1 MAEETAHTAPGVATA
16 DRPDQQPQPISD
28 TEEGPSSDDGLSVWF
43 LEQIDAIPYWIV
55 GAVFWLAA
63 LLSLAYS
70 LTAFVVQVVK
80 QAGGPS
86 GFTTTKLID
95 QGMGAQDIITLVS
108 DLLLTLII
116 MEVFGTVVHYL
127 RERETTLKP
136 FLFIGIISATRGI
149 LAVGA
154 RLSIGSI
161 PQDEFVH
168 AMIELGVNGAVII
181 ALGVTM
187 KLIGNFLDQGAT
199 PRLTRRATVYSAST
213 ARSARSTWVL
223 LARRSAVVVLL
234 LLILLV
240 ILGLVVVFV
249 NAARA

>member
-1 MAEETAHTAPGVATA
+1 MERRSDRLRLRPASARLGEVGIPRLQPGGGST
-16 DRPDQQPQPISD
+16 
-28 TEEGPSSDDGLSVWF
+28 VWF
-43 LEQIDAIPYWIV
+43 LEQIDAIPYWIG

-70 LTAFVVQVVK
+70 LTAFVVQVFK
-80 QAGGPS
+80 QADGS
-86 GFTTTKLID
+86 DGFTTTRLID
-95 QGMGAQDIITLVS
+95 QGLGAQDIITLVS

-161 PQDEFVH
+161 PQDEFAR

-199 PRLTRRATVYSAST
+199 PKLTRRTTAYSSK
-213 ARSARSTWVL
+213 SAWVL
-223 LARRSAVVVLL
+223 LARRTVVTVLL
-234 LLILLV
+234 ILILLV
-240 ILGLVVVFV
+240 VLGLVVVFV
-249 NAARA
+249 NAAHT

>member
-1 MAEETAHTAPGVATA
+1 MAEEAASSAYRASTVDH
-16 DRPDQQPQPISD
+16 PDQQTQPANDSD
-28 TEEGPSSDDGLSVWF
+28 EVQPSSDGLSVWF

-55 GAVFWLAA
+55 GTVFWIAA

-70 LTAFVVQVVK
+70 LTAFIVQVFN
-80 QAGGPS
+80 QAGGTG
-86 GFTTTKLID
+86 GFTIKGLID
-95 QGMGAQDIITLVS
+95 QGLGAQDIITLVS

-161 PQDEFVH
+161 PQDEFVK
-168 AMIELGVNGAVII
+168 AMVELGVNGAVII

-199 PRLTRRATVYSAST
+199 PKITRRTIAYSSKSGWA
-213 ARSARSTWVL
+213 L
-223 LARRSAVVVLL
+223 LARRVTVTVLL
-234 LLILLV
+234 ILILLV
-240 ILGLVVVFV
+240 ILGLVVVLF
-249 NAARA
+249 NAAHT

>member
-1 MAEETAHTAPGVATA
+1 MADETAHSAQTALSVDPSG
-16 DRPDQQPQPISD
+16 QQSRLTNGDEDEDAQL
-28 TEEGPSSDDGLSVWF
+28 GDDGLSVWF

-80 QAGGPS
+80 QAEGTN

-187 KLIGNFLDQGAT
+187 KLIGDLLDQGAT
-199 PRLTRRATVYSAST
+199 PKLKRTTYSG
-213 ARSARSTWVL
+213 RSGWVL
-223 LARRSAVVVLL
+223 LARRTAVSVLLVLILVVV
-234 LLILLV
+234 IGLV
-240 ILGLVVVFV
+240 IVFV
-249 NAARA
+249 NAAHT

>member
-1 MAEETAHTAPGVATA
+1 MEMKEHMADETAHSAQAALSVDPSG
-16 DRPDQQPQPISD
+16 QQSQPSNGA
-28 TEEGPSSDDGLSVWF
+28 EEAQTDDDGLSVWF

-70 LTAFVVQVVK
+70 LTAFVVQVYK
-80 QAGGPS
+80 QAGGIS
-86 GFTTTKLID
+86 GFTTTRLID
-95 QGMGAQDIITLVS
+95 EGMGAQDIITLVS

-161 PQDEFVH
+161 PQEEFTH

-199 PRLTRRATVYSAST
+199 PKIKRATAVYSPK
-213 ARSARSTWVL
+213 SAWVL
-223 LARRSAVVVLL
+223 LARRVAVVVLL
-234 LLILLV
+234 ALILV
-240 ILGLVVVFV
+240 VVFGLVVVFV
-249 NAARA
+249 NAART